1 MGDRSNVTLVFDSDP
16 NKVVDIYSHWSGKDL
31 FETVREAIAEG
42 ERWDD
47 DRYLARIITSRV
59 LATASDPSLG
69 FGISPESTHDA
80 CSYPSLVVD
89 LAANRV
95 AFRDS
100 DDTSPIG
107 KHEGES
113 FFGFGDN
120 SSRFGYDAQ
129 GNSVDTEDSYWG
141 AK

>member
-16 NKVVDIYSHWSGKDL
+16 NKVVDIYSHWSGKEL
-31 FETVREAIAEG
+31 FETVRDAIAEN

-95 AFRDS
+95 IFRDS
-100 DDTSPIG
+100 NDTSPIG
-107 KHEGES
+107 ECEGES
-113 FFGFGDN
+113 FFDFGDN
-120 SSRFGYDAQ
+120 SSQFGYDAQ
-129 GNSVDTEDSYWG
+129 GNSVDTKKVLRVAE
-141 AK
+141 

>member
-16 NKVVDIYSHWSGKDL
+16 NKVVDIYSHWSGKEL

-100 DDTSPIG
+100 DDTSPIR
-107 KHEGES
+107 KDEGES
-113 FFGFGDN
+113 FFDFGDN
-120 SSRFGYDAQ
+120 SSQFAYHAR
-129 GNSVDTEDSYWG
+129 GNSVDTKKVLRV

>member
-59 LATASDPSLG
+59 LATASDPVLG
-69 FGISPESTHDA
+69 FGISPKSTHDA